1 MSIRKHKEKARFG
14 QKPGTG
20 ASHDPGKRA
29 IGLLSRKPEHDVPA
43 SPTYGLRGS
52 QGGGRQVPKVPR
64 YLATPH
70 YGLYNNVCQETR
82 NQNKP
87 YSWVQRE
94 TRQKTS
100 QRGGLQICRR

>member
-1 MSIRKHKEKARFG
+1 M
-14 QKPGTG
+14 
-20 ASHDPGKRA
+20 
-29 IGLLSRKPEHDVPA
+29 
-43 SPTYGLRGS
+43 
-52 QGGGRQVPKVPR
+52 PKVPR

-100 QRGGLQICRR
+100 QRGGLQICRRQLYKPICNVFVALSVNIGRHRLALTMLKFGTIAKGREGTWPESVRAGLRTKS